1 MAGEKDMRKKNTE
14 KNGCREYIWS
24 RVSTLFRPGL
34 TAVLMAVLITGCG
47 AGSDAG
53 VGESGS
59 DVTERDGGIDKSGD
73 NVIEHD
79 DSVDES
85 DNDVTERNDVVI
97 LYTNDV
103 HCAADTNLGY
113 ATLAAYKE
121 YMEAATPYVT
131 LVDCGDAIQ
140 GDPVGSISEGE
151 YPVNFMNQVGYDYAI
166 LGNHEFDYG
175 MEQLNDLISQ
185 STATYLGCNLT
196 YTGEGE
202 SALSAVKPYEIV
214 HYGDVDVAYI
224 GVTTPESISQ
234 STPSTFM
241 DENGSYIYGF
251 SGTSGEDFCAVV
263 QENIDECKKQG
274 AEYVVLLAHLGT
286 DEVSEP
292 YRSTDLIAGTTDVDV
307 VLDGHSHSVISCEY
321 VNNKDGEK
329 VLLSSTGTKLNYIG
343 QLMITE
349 DGLLTTTLINVY
361 PDQDETV
368 AAYISEKEAEFDEIL
383 GVVVAHTDVKLR
395 TNTDGGIRLV
405 RNRETNLGDLCADA
419 YRLISGAD
427 IAFINGGG
435 IRAEIESGEITNGDI
450 LSVNPFGNS
459 ICVVKV
465 SGQEVLDALEMS
477 CRETQAQ
484 TDDGQN
490 AIGES
495 GGFQQ
500 VSGLRFTVDTSVK
513 SAVELDEN
521 DMFVSCGDT
530 RRVKDVEVL
539 GEDGNYMPIDPD
551 GEYTLAANDYL
562 IKECGDGFS
571 MFQDNEFV
579 IDGGLTDYQV
589 LIDYITE
596 YLDGIVG
603 EEYEQPQGR
612 ITVK

>member
-1 MAGEKDMRKKNTE
+1 MYKISTKKNRF
-14 KNGCREYIWS
+14 KYGKWPKASVFMY
-24 RVSTLFRPGL
+24 LG
-34 TAVLMAVLITGCG
+34 LMAALITGCG
-47 AGSDAG
+47 AGSETDA
-53 VGESGS
+53 GESGN
-59 DVTERDGGIDKSGD
+59 D
-73 NVIEHD
+73 VIESD
-79 DSVDES
+79 GSVDES
-85 DNDVTERNDVVI
+85 GNNVVEQGDSADEGDNGATERDDIVI
-97 LYTNDV
+97 IYTNDV

-121 YMEAATPYVT
+121 YMEEATPYVT
-131 LVDCGDAIQ
+131 LVDCGDAVQ

-151 YPVNFMNQVGYDYAI
+151 YPIDFMNQVGYDYAI

-175 MEQLNDLISQ
+175 MEQLSNLISQ
-185 STATYLGCNLT
+185 SNATYLGCNIT

-202 SALSAVKPYEIV
+202 NALSAVKPYEIV
-214 HYGDVDVAYI
+214 NYGDVDVAYI
-224 GVTTPESISQ
+224 GVTTPESITQ
-234 STPSTFM
+234 TTPATFM
-241 DENGSYIYGF
+241 DENGSYVYDF

-263 QENIDECKKQG
+263 QGNIDECKEQG

-349 DGLLTTTLINVY
+349 DGLLITTLISTY
-361 PDQDETV
+361 PDQDRAV
-368 AAYISEKEAEFDEIL
+368 AAYISDREAEFDETL
-383 GVVVAHTDVKLR
+383 GAVVAHTDVKLR

-405 RNRETNLGDLCADA
+405 RIRETNLGDLCADA
-419 YRLISGAD
+419 YRVISGAD

-459 ICVVKV
+459 ICVAKV
-465 SGQEVLDALEMS
+465 SGQEILDALEMS
-477 CRETQAQ
+477 CSQMQAQ

-490 AIGES
+490 AIGEY

-500 VSGLRFTVDTSVK
+500 VSGLKFTVDTSVEP
-513 SAVELDEN
+513 SLELDE
-521 DMFVSCGDT
+521 DGMFVSCGDT

-539 GEDGNYMPIDPD
+539 NKGGDYEPIDPD
-551 GEYTLAANDYL
+551 GEYTLATTGYL
-562 IKECGDGFS
+562 IKDGGDGLN
-571 MFQDNEFV
+571 MFMDNELV

-589 LIDYITE
+589 LIDYITG
-596 YLDGIVG
+596 YLDGVVG
-603 EEYEQPQGR
+603 AEYEQPQGR
-612 ITVK
+612 IVVE

>member
-1 MAGEKDMRKKNTE
+1 MHKKNME
-14 KNGCREYIWS
+14 KHRCRYGIWPKTS
-24 RVSTLFRPGL
+24 VFMYLG
-34 TAVLMAVLITGCG
+34 LMAVLITGCG
-47 AGSDAG
+47 AGSDAD
-53 VGESGS
+53 VGENGNDVIESDGS
-59 DVTERDGGIDKSGD
+59 ADESGD
-73 NVIEHD
+73 NVIERID
-79 DSVDES
+79 VVDEGG
-85 DNDVTERNDVVI
+85 NGAAERGDIVI

-121 YMEAATPYVT
+121 YMEEATPYVA
-131 LVDCGDAIQ
+131 LVDCGDAVQ

-151 YPVNFMNQVGYDYAI
+151 YPIDFMNQVGYDYAI

-175 MEQLNDLISQ
+175 MEQLSDLISQ
-185 STATYLGCNLT
+185 SNATYLGCNIT

-202 SALSAVKPYEIV
+202 NALAAVKPYEIV

-251 SGTSGEDFCAVV
+251 SGASGEDFCTVV
-263 QENIDECKKQG
+263 QENIDECKEQG

-292 YRSTDLIAGTTDVDV
+292 YRSTDLIAGTKDVDV

-343 QLMITE
+343 QLMITK
-349 DGLLTTTLINVY
+349 DGLLTTTLISTY
-361 PDQDETV
+361 PDQDQTV
-368 AAYISEKEAEFDEIL
+368 TAYISDKEAEFDETL
-383 GVVVAHTDVKLR
+383 GEVVAYTDVKLR

-405 RNRETNLGDLCADA
+405 RIRETNLGDLCADA
-419 YRLISGAD
+419 YRVMSGAD

-435 IRAEIESGEITNGDI
+435 IRAEIESGDITNGDI

-459 ICVVKV
+459 ICVAKV

-477 CRETQAQ
+477 CKEMQAQ

-490 AIGES
+490 AIGEY

-500 VSGLRFTVDTSVK
+500 VSGLRFTVDTSVEP
-513 SAVELDEN
+513 ALELDEN
-521 DMFVSCGDT
+521 GMFVSCGNI

-539 GEDGNYMPIDPD
+539 NEGGDYVPIDPD
-551 GEYTLAANDYL
+551 GEYTLATTDYL
-562 IKECGDGFS
+562 IKEGGDGLN
-571 MFQDNEFV
+571 MFMDNELV

-596 YLDGIVG
+596 YLDGTVG
-603 EEYEQPQGR
+603 AEYEQPQGR
-612 ITVK
+612 IMVE

>member
-1 MAGEKDMRKKNTE
+1 MHKISTKKNRF
-14 KNGCREYIWS
+14 KYGIWPKTS
-24 RVSTLFRPGL
+24 ALMYLGL
-34 TAVLMAVLITGCG
+34 MSILITGCG

-53 VGESGS
+53 VGESGN
-59 DVTERDGGIDKSGD
+59 DVTESG
-73 NVIEHD
+73 VV
-79 DSVDES
+79 VDES
-85 DNDVTERNDVVI
+85 GNNAMEHSDNADENGNGVTERNDIVI

-103 HCAADTNLGY
+103 HCAADINLGY

-121 YMEAATPYVT
+121 YMEEATPYVT
-131 LVDCGDAIQ
+131 LVDCGDAVQ

-151 YPVNFMNQVGYDYAI
+151 YPVDFMNQVGYDYAI

-175 MEQLNDLISQ
+175 MEQLSDLISQ
-185 STATYLGCNLT
+185 SNATYLGCNIT

-202 SALSAVKPYEIV
+202 NALSAVKPYEIV
-214 HYGDVDVAYI
+214 NYGDVDVAYI
-224 GVTTPESISQ
+224 GVTTPESITQ
-234 STPSTFM
+234 TTPATFM
-241 DENGSYIYGF
+241 DENGSYVYDF

-263 QENIDECKKQG
+263 QGNIDECKEQG
-274 AEYVVLLAHLGT
+274 AEYVVLLTHLGT

-349 DGLLTTTLINVY
+349 DGMLITTLISTY
-361 PDQDETV
+361 PDQDQMV
-368 AAYISEKEAEFDEIL
+368 AAYISDKEAEFDETL
-383 GVVVAHTDVKLR
+383 GAVVAHTDVKLR

-405 RNRETNLGDLCADA
+405 RIRETNLGDLCADA
-419 YRLISGAD
+419 YRVISGAD

-459 ICVVKV
+459 ICVVQV
-465 SGQEVLDALEMS
+465 SGQEILDALEMS
-477 CRETQAQ
+477 CSQMQAQ

-490 AIGES
+490 AIGEY

-500 VSGLRFTVDTSVK
+500 VSGLKFTVDTSVEP
-513 SAVELDEN
+513 ALELDE
-521 DMFVSCGDT
+521 DGMFVSCGDP

-539 GEDGNYMPIDPD
+539 NKDGDYEPIDPD
-551 GEYTLAANDYL
+551 GEYTLATTGYL
-562 IKECGDGFS
+562 IKEGGDGLN
-571 MFQDNEFV
+571 MFMDNELV

-596 YLDGIVG
+596 YLDGVVG

>member
-1 MAGEKDMRKKNTE
+1 MHKISKRKY
-14 KNGCREYIWS
+14 RFEYGKWTKAS
-24 RVSTLFRPGL
+24 ALMYLG
-34 TAVLMAVLITGCG
+34 LMAVLVTGCS
-47 AGSDAG
+47 AGGYAD
-53 VGESGS
+53 VGESGN
-59 DVTERDGGIDKSGD
+59 DVTERDGSVDEGD
-73 NVIEHD
+73 NGGTEHD
-79 DSVDES
+79 DI
-85 DNDVTERNDVVI
+85 VI
-97 LYTNDV
+97 IYTNDV

-121 YMEAATPYVT
+121 YMEEATPYVT
-131 LVDCGDAIQ
+131 LVDCGDAVQ

-151 YPVNFMNQVGYDYAI
+151 YPIDFMNQVGYDYAI

-175 MEQLNDLISQ
+175 MEQLSDLISQ
-185 STATYLGCNLT
+185 SNATYLGCNLT
-196 YTGEGE
+196 YTGADEN
-202 SALSAVKPYEIV
+202 ALLAVKPYEIV

-234 STPSTFM
+234 STPSTFT
-241 DENGSYIYGF
+241 DEDGSYIYGF

-263 QENIDECKKQG
+263 QDNIDECKEQG

-329 VLLSSTGTKLNYIG
+329 VLLSSTGTKLTYIG

-349 DGLLTTTLINVY
+349 DGLLTTTLISTY
-361 PDQDETV
+361 PDQDQAV
-368 AAYISEKEAEFDEIL
+368 AAYISDKEAEFDETL
-383 GVVVAHTDVKLR
+383 GTVVAYTDVKLR
-395 TNTDGGIRLV
+395 TNTDSGIRLV

-419 YRLISGAD
+419 YRVMSGAD

-459 ICVVKV
+459 VCVVKV
-465 SGQEVLDALEMS
+465 SGQEILDALEMS
-477 CRETQAQ
+477 CSQMQAQ

-490 AIGES
+490 AIGEY

-500 VSGLRFTVDTSVK
+500 VSGLKFTVDTSVEP
-513 SAVELDEN
+513 ALELDEN
-521 DMFVSCGDT
+521 GMFVSCGNI

-539 GEDGNYMPIDPD
+539 NEDGDYMPIDPS
-551 GEYTLAANDYL
+551 GEYTLATTDYL
-562 IKECGDGFS
+562 IKEGGDGLN
-571 MFQDNEFV
+571 MFMDNELV

-596 YLDGIVG
+596 YLDGTVG
-603 EEYEQPQGR
+603 AEYEQPQGR
-612 ITVK
+612 IAAE

>member
-1 MAGEKDMRKKNTE
+1 MHKISTKKNRF
-14 KNGCREYIWS
+14 KYGKWS
-24 RVSTLFRPGL
+24 KTAALMYLGL
-34 TAVLMAVLITGCG
+34 MSILVTGCG
-47 AGSDAG
+47 AGSNTG
-53 VGESGS
+53 VGENGN
-59 DVTERDGGIDKSGD
+59 DVTERDG
-73 NVIEHD
+73 
-79 DSVDES
+79 SVDES
-85 DNDVTERNDVVI
+85 GNDVIEHGDSADEGDNGGTERDDIVI

-121 YMEAATPYVT
+121 YMEGATPYVT
-131 LVDCGDAIQ
+131 LVDCGDAVQ

-151 YPVNFMNQVGYDYAI
+151 YPIDFMNQVGYDYAI

-175 MEQLNDLISQ
+175 MEQLSDLISQ
-185 STATYLGCNLT
+185 SNATYLGCNLT
-196 YTGEGE
+196 YTGAGE
-202 SALSAVKPYEIV
+202 NALSAVKPYEIV

-224 GVTTPESISQ
+224 GVTTPESISK

-241 DENGSYIYGF
+241 DEDGSYIYGF
-251 SGTSGEDFCAVV
+251 SGTNGEDFCAVV
-263 QENIDECKKQG
+263 QDNIDECKEQG

-349 DGLLTTTLINVY
+349 DGLLTTTLISTY
-361 PDQDETV
+361 PDQDQTV
-368 AAYISEKEAEFDEIL
+368 AAYISDKEAEFDETL
-383 GVVVAHTDVKLR
+383 GTVVAHTDVKLR

-419 YRLISGAD
+419 YRVMSGAD

-459 ICVVKV
+459 VCVAKV
-465 SGQEVLDALEMS
+465 SGQEILDALEMS
-477 CRETQAQ
+477 CSQMQAQ

-490 AIGES
+490 AIGEY

-500 VSGLRFTVDTSVK
+500 VSGLKFTVDTSVEP
-513 SAVELDEN
+513 VLELDEN
-521 DMFVSCGDT
+521 GMFVFCGNI

-539 GEDGNYMPIDPD
+539 NEDGDYMPIDPG
-551 GEYTLAANDYL
+551 GEYTLATTDYL
-562 IKECGDGFS
+562 IKEGGDGLN
-571 MFQDNEFV
+571 MFMDNELV

-596 YLDGIVG
+596 YLDGTVG
-603 EEYEQPQGR
+603 AEYEQPQGR
-612 ITVK
+612 IVVE

>member
-1 MAGEKDMRKKNTE
+1 M
-14 KNGCREYIWS
+14 Y
-24 RVSTLFRPGL
+24 LGL
-34 TAVLMAVLITGCG
+34 MSILITGCG

-53 VGESGS
+53 VGESGN
-59 DVTERDGGIDKSGD
+59 DVTESG
-73 NVIEHD
+73 VV
-79 DSVDES
+79 VDES
-85 DNDVTERNDVVI
+85 GNNAMEHSDNADENGNGVTERNDIVI

-103 HCAADTNLGY
+103 HCAADINLGY

-121 YMEAATPYVT
+121 YMEEATPYVT
-131 LVDCGDAIQ
+131 LVDCGDAVQ

-151 YPVNFMNQVGYDYAI
+151 YPVDFMNQVGYDYAI

-175 MEQLNDLISQ
+175 MEQLSDLISQ
-185 STATYLGCNLT
+185 SNATYLGCNIT

-202 SALSAVKPYEIV
+202 NALSAVKPYEIV
-214 HYGDVDVAYI
+214 NYGDVDVAYI
-224 GVTTPESISQ
+224 GVTTPESITQ
-234 STPSTFM
+234 TTPATFM
-241 DENGSYIYGF
+241 DENGSYVYDF

-263 QENIDECKKQG
+263 QGNIDECKEQG
-274 AEYVVLLAHLGT
+274 AEYVVLLTHLGT

-349 DGLLTTTLINVY
+349 DGMLITTLISTY
-361 PDQDETV
+361 PDQDQMV
-368 AAYISEKEAEFDEIL
+368 AAYISDKEAEFDETL
-383 GVVVAHTDVKLR
+383 GAVVAHTDVKLR

-405 RNRETNLGDLCADA
+405 RIRETNLGDLCADA
-419 YRLISGAD
+419 YRVISGAD

-459 ICVVKV
+459 ICVVQV
-465 SGQEVLDALEMS
+465 SGQEILDALEMS
-477 CRETQAQ
+477 CSQMQAQ

-490 AIGES
+490 AIGEY

-500 VSGLRFTVDTSVK
+500 VSGLKFTVDTSVEP
-513 SAVELDEN
+513 ALELDE
-521 DMFVSCGDT
+521 DGMFVSCGDI
-530 RRVKDVEVL
+530 RRVKAVEVL
-539 GEDGNYMPIDPD
+539 NKDGDYEPIDPD
-551 GEYTLAANDYL
+551 GEYTLATTGYL
-562 IKECGDGFS
+562 IKEGGDGLN
-571 MFQDNEFV
+571 MFMDNELV

-596 YLDGIVG
+596 YLDGVVG